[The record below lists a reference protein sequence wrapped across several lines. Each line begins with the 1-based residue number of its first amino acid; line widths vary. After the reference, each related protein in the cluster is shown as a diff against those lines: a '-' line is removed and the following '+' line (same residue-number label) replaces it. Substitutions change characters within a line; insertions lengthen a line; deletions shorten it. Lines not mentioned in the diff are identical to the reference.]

1 MFGISYA
8 ALRVAGGTLSI
19 ALTCFVLCGVLYS
32 ARWVSRLL
40 GDEGINV
47 VARLTGFLLICI
59 GIQFIGSGVRSFAA
73 GA

>member
-1 MFGISYA
+1 VGYTAS
-8 ALRVAGGTLSI
+8 VLSI
-19 ALTCFVLCGVLYS
+19 ALTCLALCWVLYS

-47 VARLTGFLLICI
+47 VTRLTGFLLICI
-59 GIQFIGSGVRSFAA
+59 GIQFIGSGIRSFIA